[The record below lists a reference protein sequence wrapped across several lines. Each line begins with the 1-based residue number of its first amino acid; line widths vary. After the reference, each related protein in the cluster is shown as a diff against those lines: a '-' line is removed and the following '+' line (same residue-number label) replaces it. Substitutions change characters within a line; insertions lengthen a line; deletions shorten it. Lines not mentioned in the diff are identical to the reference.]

1 MKIDDISAVVA
12 EVPWR
17 AFNPLAVDRPGVA
30 SFGVLKIRTD
40 DGIEGYGSLLAPGP
54 GCEATAMQIMRA
66 VKPVLLGRDPLDIG
80 TIWSELWRRRRF
92 VGGSVPVGSVDTAL
106 WDIAGKVA
114 GLPIHRLLGTHRDA
128 VPAYKSD
135 PVPGGPSAYVEDVLR
150 WKELGWTGYK
160 YHSRGKP
167 SEDLVVLAAIR
178 EAAGDDV
185 RLMLDAHAY
194 PYGDAVRV
202 GKAIEEMG
210 YFWYEDPMAPE
221 DIYGHRKLKE
231 QIGIPIL
238 ATEATEGGLYT
249 FAQWITAQATDAI
262 RGDWAVKGG
271 ITALIKAAH
280 LAEAF
285 NINLEVHYGYGFL
298 GNLANLQVIM
308 ATRNCSFFEAMG
320 VNSTGATGLEV
331 MNFGL
336 TDPITVDADGL
347 IQAPTLPGLGSEV
360 DWNLIDTF
368 GPTEIR

>member
-1 MKIDDISAVVA
+1 VKIDDISAVVA
-12 EVPWR
+12 EIPWR
-17 AFNPLAVDRPGVA
+17 AFSPMATGRPGA
-30 SFGVLKIRTD
+30 AEWGVLKIRTD
-40 DGIEGYGSLLAPGP
+40 DGIEGYGSLSAPG
-54 GCEATAMQIMRA
+54 EASKTTAAEIMRV

-92 VGGSVPVGSVDTAL
+92 FGGPVVVGSVDMAL
-106 WDIAGKVA
+106 WDIAGKAA
-114 GLPIHRLLGTHRDA
+114 GFPIHRLLGTHRGA

-135 PVPGGPSAYVEDVLR
+135 PVPGGPAAYAEDVLR
-150 WKELGWTGYK
+150 WKDLGWTGYK

-167 SEDLVVLAAIR
+167 NEDLVVLAAIR
-178 EAAGDDV
+178 EAAGDDIC
-185 RLMLDAHAY
+185 LMLDAHAY
-194 PYGDAVRV
+194 PFGDAVRV

-231 QIGIPIL
+231 QVGIPIL
-238 ATEATEGGLYT
+238 ATETTEGGLYT
-249 FAQWITAQATDAI
+249 FAQWITAKATDAI

-320 VNSTGATGLEV
+320 VNPPGATGPEV

-336 TDPITVDADGL
+336 TDPITVGADGL
-347 IQAPTLPGLGSEV
+347 IQAPTLPGLGSDV
-360 DWNLIDTF
+360 DWDLIKTF

>member
-1 MKIDDISAVVA
+1 MKIDDVSAVLA
-12 EVPWR
+12 EIPPR
-17 AFNPLAVDRPGVA
+17 ASNPTAAGGPRTA
-30 SFGVLKIRTD
+30 QWGVLKIRTD
-40 DGIEGYGSLLAPGP
+40 DGIEGYGSLSAPGEAP
-54 GCEATAMQIMRA
+54 EATAIKIMGV

-92 VGGSVPVGSVDTAL
+92 FGGSVAVGSVDTAL
-106 WDIAGKVA
+106 WDIAGKAA
-114 GLPIHRLLGTHRDA
+114 GLPVHRLLGTHRDA

-135 PVPGGPSAYVEDVLR
+135 PVPGGPAAYAEDVLR

-160 YHSRGKP
+160 YHSRGNP
-167 SEDLVVLAAIR
+167 NEDLVALAAIR
-178 EAAGDDV
+178 EAAGDDM

-194 PYGDAVRV
+194 PFGDAVRV
-202 GKAIEEMG
+202 GKAIEDMG

-221 DIYGHRKLKE
+221 DIYGHRKLKD
-231 QIGIPIL
+231 QVGIPIL

-249 FAQWITAQATDAI
+249 FAQWITARATDAI
-262 RGDWAVKGG
+262 RGDWAIKGG

-308 ATRNCSFFEAMG
+308 ATQNCSFYEAFTF
-320 VNSTGATGLEV
+320 NAPGATGLEV

-347 IQAPTLPGLGSEV
+347 IQAPTLPGLGSDV
-360 DWNLIDTF
+360 DWDLIKTF
-368 GPTEIR
+368 GPRELR

>member
-1 MKIDDISAVVA
+1 VKIDDVSAVVA
-12 EVPWR
+12 EVPPE
-17 AFNPLAVDRPGVA
+17 AASPLATRRTGGVQW
-30 SFGVLKIRTD
+30 GVLKIHTD
-40 DGIEGYGSLLAPGP
+40 DGIEGYGSLSAPG
-54 GCEATAMQIMRA
+54 EAADAMAAQIMRA

-92 VGGSVPVGSVDTAL
+92 FGGPAAVGSVDMAL
-106 WDIAGKVA
+106 WDIAGKAA
-114 GLPIHRLLGTHRDA
+114 GLPVHRLLGTHRAA

-135 PVPGGPSAYVEDVLR
+135 PVPGGPPAYAEDVLR
-150 WKELGWTGYK
+150 WQRLGWTGYK

-167 SEDLVVLAAIR
+167 NEDLAVLAAIR
-178 EAAGDDV
+178 EAAGDDM

-210 YFWYEDPMAPE
+210 YFWFEDPMAPE

-231 QIGIPIL
+231 QVGIPIL
-238 ATEATEGGLYT
+238 ATETTEGGLYT
-249 FAQWITAQATDAI
+249 FAQWITAGATDAI

-271 ITALIKAAH
+271 VTALIKAAH

-285 NINLEVHYGYGFL
+285 NMNLEVHYGYGFL

-308 ATRNCSFFEAMG
+308 ATRNCSFYEAFTF
-320 VNSTGATGLEV
+320 NTSEATGRGG

-336 TDPITVDADGL
+336 TDPITVGADGM
-347 IQAPTLPGLGSEV
+347 IQAPTRPGLGSDV
-360 DWNLIDTF
+360 DWDLIKTF
-368 GPTEIR
+368 GPTEVR

>member
-12 EVPWR
+12 EIPSQ
-17 AFNPLAVDRPGVA
+17 AINPLATRRPGPA
-30 SFGVLKIRTD
+30 QWGVLRVRTD
-40 DGIEGYGSLLAPGP
+40 DGIEGYGSLVAPGEAP
-54 GCEATAMQIMRA
+54 EATATKIMRV
-66 VKPVLLGRDPLDIG
+66 VKPVLVGRDPLDIG
-80 TIWSELWRRRRF
+80 SIWSELWRRRRF
-92 VGGSVPVGSVDTAL
+92 FGGSVTVGSVDTAL
-106 WDIAGKVA
+106 WDIAGKAA
-114 GLPIHRLLGTHRDA
+114 GLPVHRLLGTHRDA
-128 VPAYKSD
+128 IAAYKSD
-135 PVPGGPSAYVEDVLR
+135 PVPGGPAEYAEDVLR

-167 SEDLVVLAAIR
+167 NEDLVVLAAIR
-178 EAAGDDV
+178 EVAGDDM

-194 PYGDAVRV
+194 PFRDAVRV

-210 YFWYEDPMAPE
+210 YFWFEDPMAPE

-231 QIGIPIL
+231 QVGIPIL
-238 ATEATEGGLYT
+238 ATEVTEGGLYT

-308 ATRNCSFFEAMG
+308 ATQNCSFFEAMG
-320 VNSTGATGLEV
+320 VRVPGATGLEV

-336 TDPITVDADGL
+336 SNPITVDPGGL
-347 IQAPTLPGLGSEV
+347 IRAPTLPGLGSDV
-360 DWNLIDTF
+360 DWELIKTF